1 MKNKERILWIS
12 SMVIILAVSL
22 IIIFQYQI
30 KLSNAK
36 EKKTSLFNDNSQL
49 QQENEDCA
57 TQASGLRRE
66 LEKLELGNYDKTTM
80 LKLQAKG
87 YTGQLKDIVA
97 DLKMQSELI
106 PYKGIMGGTMGF
118 YHDKDIHVL
127 TDRWALAYF
136 DDGHISGYMLLS
148 YDINNGTISW
158 KVIDSHLDV

>member
-1 MKNKERILWIS
+1 VKNKERILWIS

-30 KLSNAK
+30 KLSNAE

-57 TQASGLRRE
+57 TQASGLRSE
-66 LEKLELGNYDKTTM
+66 LEKLELGNYDQTSM

-97 DLKMQSELI
+97 DLKMHSELI
-106 PYKGIMGGTMGF
+106 PYEGILGGTMGF
-118 YHDKDIHVL
+118 YHNEDIHVL
-127 TDRWALAYF
+127 TDRWVFAYF